1 MQVLKRI
8 GTIAR
13 LFCFAVLAGTLT
25 LVPAGS
31 LMAQETTTKVIPAAK
46 KTQDLLKTKISVDF
60 EDTILKEAVQELKDQ
75 VKGLVILIDTKGGVS
90 QNGKLTFKAKDAP
103 VSEVLEGMFTKN
115 GLGYVIINNAKDA
128 YPGAIL
134 IKQGKDRG
142 KLVNSR

>member
-1 MQVLKRI
+1 M
-8 GTIAR
+8 AR
-13 LFCFAVLAGTLT
+13 LFFLALLAGTFAMALG
-25 LVPAGS
+25 GS
-31 LMAQETTTKVIPAAK
+31 LSAQETTTKVIPAAK

-103 VSEVLEGMFTKN
+103 VTEVLEGMFTKN

-128 YPGAIL
+128 YPGAVL
-134 IKQGKDRG
+134 IKQGKERG